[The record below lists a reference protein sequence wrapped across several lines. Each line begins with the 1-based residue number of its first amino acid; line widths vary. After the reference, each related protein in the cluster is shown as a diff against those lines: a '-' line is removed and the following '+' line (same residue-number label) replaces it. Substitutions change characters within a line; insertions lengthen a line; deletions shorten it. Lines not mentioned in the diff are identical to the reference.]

1 MEPVQAILSNRSRL
15 AWKFAALFAVTTGG
29 ITQFVD
35 FEGFVGSYWFDMAFP
50 VFIYIYL
57 RKTITLSGRNDS
69 SPIHQN
75 FALLLALFPPFLLE
89 TAQYF
94 NWYKGTFDPV
104 DFLAYLSLVV
114 PAYLIDRREIASG

>member
-1 MEPVQAILSNRSRL
+1 MESVQAFLSKHSRS
-15 AWKFAALFAVTTGG
+15 AWNFTALFAVTTGG

-35 FEGFVGSYWFDMAFP
+35 FEGFIGSYWFDMTYP

-57 RKTITLSGRNDS
+57 RKTRRAGEHKYS

-75 FALLLALFPPFLLE
+75 IALMLALVPPFLLE
-89 TAQYF
+89 TLQFF
-94 NWYKGTFDPV
+94 NWYKGTFDPI

-114 PAYLIDRREIASG
+114 PAYLIDRRELASC